1 MPIELLV
8 VFLLILFNGFFALSE
23 MAVMTSR
30 KSRLRQK
37 ALTDRRAQTA
47 LELAE
52 APDRFLSA
60 VQVWI
65 SLLGILTG
73 YFGGG
78 SLSRMLEVKLERVP
92 MLVDYAEGF
101 SVAVSV
107 GLILVVSV
115 VLGELVPKRLATL
128 RPERVATYVARPM
141 QFLASVAKPAV
152 TFLSWATGMLL
163 RLLGA
168 HRLGS
173 GKISEEEIKLLVAE
187 SHEQGVID
195 DDERKMVNRVLTL
208 GDRSVDSL
216 MTPRNRIT
224 WLDVESTWDENL
236 ALMRA
241 EPHSRFPLCRGN
253 EQEVIGIIDMKNL
266 VGLVGEPDLAALA
279 QPALFVPDT
288 APALRLVERFRDVDA
303 SLALVVDEYGDIQ
316 GVVTLTDV
324 FAAVVGR
331 VAAQSELQDD
341 AVVRREDGS
350 WLIDASLGTDDL
362 RELLGVGEL
371 PQEAEHEFRTAAGM
385 LMTRFGRIP
394 KVGEYFEWGG
404 YRFEVVDL
412 DGARIDKILI
422 ARLDTAVDEASA

>member
-37 ALTDRRAQTA
+37 ALTDKRAQAA

-60 VQVWI
+60 IQVWI

-73 YFGGG
+73 YFGAA
-78 SLSRMLEVKLERVP
+78 SLSRLLESNLQRVP
-92 MLVDYAEGF
+92 MLAEYADGI

-141 QFLASVAKPAV
+141 KFLASVAKPAV
-152 TFLSWATGMLL
+152 TFLSWATGLLL

-216 MTPRNRIT
+216 MTPRNRIV
-224 WLDVESTWDENL
+224 WLDVESSWEENL

-241 EPHSRFPLCRGN
+241 EPHSKFPLCRGN
-253 EQEVIGIIDMKNL
+253 EQDVIGIVDVKRLMGV
-266 VGLVGEPDLAALA
+266 VGVPDLAALSH
-279 QPALFVPDT
+279 PPIFVPDT
-288 APALRLVERFRDVDA
+288 APALRLVERFRDVDT

-316 GVVTLTDV
+316 GLATLNDV

-331 VAAQSELQDD
+331 LASQSDTNDD
-341 AVVRREDGS
+341 SVVQREDGS

-371 PQEAEHEFRTAAGM
+371 PQEAEHEFRTAAGL
-385 LMTRFGRIP
+385 LMTQFGRIP
-394 KVGEYFEWGG
+394 KVGEHFSWGG

-422 ARLDTAVDEASA
+422 NRLDTAVDEASA

>member
-224 WLDVESTWDENL
+224 WLDVESSWDENL

>member
-1 MPIELLV
+1 MPVELIV

-37 ALTDRRAQTA
+37 ALTDRRAQAA
-47 LELAE
+47 LSLAE

-60 VQVWI
+60 IQVWI

-73 YFGGG
+73 YFGGA
-78 SLSRMLEVKLERVP
+78 SLSRMFEPLLERVP
-92 MLVDYAEGF
+92 PLTDYAEGL
-101 SVAVSV
+101 SVALSV

-128 RPERVATYVARPM
+128 RPEGVATYVAVPM
-141 QFLASVAKPAV
+141 RFLAGIAKPAV
-152 TFLSWATGMLL
+152 SFFSWSTGLL
-163 RLLGA
+163 MRLLGA

-216 MTPRNRIT
+216 MTPRNRIV
-224 WLDVESTWDENL
+224 WLDIESSWEETL

-241 EPHSRFPLCRGN
+241 QPHSKFPLCRGN
-253 EQEVIGIIDMKNL
+253 EQDVIGITHVKSLIGITG
-266 VGLVGEPDLAALA
+266 VPDLVALA
-279 QPALFVPDT
+279 QQPLFVPDS

-303 SLALVVDEYGDIQ
+303 ALALVVDEYGDIQ
-316 GVVTLTDV
+316 GLVTLNDV

-331 VAAQSELQDD
+331 TAAQSEVRDD
-341 AVVRREDGS
+341 SVLLRDDGS

-394 KVGEYFEWGG
+394 LAGEWFEWSAF
-404 YRFEVVDL
+404 RFEVVDL

-422 ARLDTAVDEASA
+422 SRLDTAVDEIRT

>member
-1 MPIELLV
+1 MPVELLV

-37 ALTDRRAQTA
+37 ALTDKRAQTA

-78 SLSRMLEVKLERVP
+78 SLSKMLEGELERLP
-92 MLVDYAEGF
+92 WLAEYAEGV

-141 QFLASVAKPAV
+141 RFLASVAKPAV
-152 TFLSWATGMLL
+152 TFLSWSTGMLL
-163 RLLGA
+163 RLMGA

-195 DDERKMVNRVLTL
+195 DDERKMVTRVLTL

-224 WLDVESTWDENL
+224 WLDVESSWGENL

-266 VGLVGEPDLAALA
+266 VGLDGEPDLAALA

-303 SLALVVDEYGDIQ
+303 SMALVVDEYGDIQ

-331 VAAQSELQDD
+331 VAAQSETHDD
-341 AVVRREDGS
+341 AVVQREDGS

-394 KVGEYFEWGG
+394 KTGEHFEWGG
-404 YRFEVVDL
+404 FRFEVIDL

>member
-30 KSRLRQK
+30 KSRLRQA
-37 ALTDRRAQTA
+37 ALSDKRAQTA

-78 SLSRMLEVKLERVP
+78 SLSRMLEAKLDRVP
-92 MLVDYAEGF
+92 MLAEYAEGV

-128 RPERVATYVARPM
+128 RPERVATHVARPM
-141 QFLASVAKPAV
+141 RFLASVAKPAV
-152 TFLSWATGMLL
+152 TFLSWSTGLLL

-173 GKISEEEIKLLVAE
+173 GKISEDEIKLLVAE

-195 DDERKMVNRVLTL
+195 DDERKMVTRVLTL

-224 WLDVESTWDENL
+224 WLDVESTWEENL

-266 VGLVGEPDLAALA
+266 VGLEGEPDLAALA

-331 VAAQSELQDD
+331 VASQSETQDD

-394 KVGEYFEWGG
+394 KVAEYFEWGG
-404 YRFEVVDL
+404 FRFEVVDL
-412 DGARIDKILI
+412 DGARIDKIMI

>member
-1 MPIELLV
+1 MPIEILV
-8 VFLLILFNGFFALSE
+8 VFLLIILNGFFALSE

-52 APDRFLSA
+52 SPDRFLSA

-73 YFGGG
+73 YFGGA
-78 SLSRMLEVKLERVP
+78 SLAPVLSDLLKRQPLLAE
-92 MLVDYAEGF
+92 YAEGIG
-101 SVAVSV
+101 VTASV

-128 RPERVATYVARPM
+128 RPERVAMRVAAPM
-141 QFLASVAKPAV
+141 RVLSSVAKPAV
-152 TFLSWATGMLL
+152 IFLSWATGMLM

-168 HRLGS
+168 HRLVS

-216 MTPRNRIT
+216 MRPRNRIT
-224 WLDVESTWDENL
+224 WLDIESSWEENL

-253 EQEVIGIIDMKNL
+253 EQDVIGIIDVKSL
-266 VGLVGEPDLAALA
+266 VGVTGVPDLERMAR
-279 QPALFVPDT
+279 PALFVPDT

-316 GVVTLTDV
+316 GLVTLSDV

-331 VAAQSELQDD
+331 LATQSETEDD
-341 AVVRREDGS
+341 AVVRRADGS
-350 WLIDASLGTDDL
+350 WLVDASLGTDDL

-371 PQEAEHEFRTAAGM
+371 PLEAEHEFRTTAGM

-394 KVGEYFEWGG
+394 KVGEQFEWSG

-412 DGARIDKILI
+412 DGARIDKVLI
-422 ARLDTAVDEASA
+422 TPLDTAMDQIGA